1 MTAVTIGVLGFA
13 ALFALLALRVPIG
26 VAMLLVGVIGSAS
39 LIGLA
44 PALASLGTLPLAYS
58 RSYDLSVIPF
68 FVFMGSLCTA
78 CGASRDF
85 YNLAYAWVGHWR
97 GGLASAT
104 VLACSGFAAVSGSSV
119 ATAVTM
125 GSVALPQMREFH
137 YDARLATGCIAA
149 GGTLGILIP
158 PSTGFVVYALLTE
171 QSIGRLFLAGIF
183 PGLLLT
189 VLFIVTIYLLTRLR
203 PAWGPAGPVTPW
215 PGRVRAVVRA
225 AGMIAIAVISIGG
238 IYLGVFTPSEAA
250 AVGAFLAVVLCI
262 WRSFLG
268 NPTRGAALT
277 GARRQIADSLLQTM
291 RTTAMVFLI
300 LIGAQFFTPFL
311 ALSGIPGLLAE
322 SLSGLQVPPQMI
334 LFAVIALYIVL
345 GMFLDG
351 FAMLVLTMPIVFPI
365 VTGLGYDPIW
375 FGVIVVILLEMGLI
389 TPPVGINV
397 FVVKGLADDIPMRS
411 IFVGVLPFW
420 IAMVLCTGLLIA
432 FPEIALFLPQTM
444 IR

>member
-1 MTAVTIGVLGFA
+1 MTAVAIGVLGFA

-58 RSYDLSVIPF
+58 RSYDLSVIPL

-85 YNLAYAWVGHWR
+85 YNLAHAWVGHWR

-125 GSVALPQMREFH
+125 GSVALPQMRKFQ

-171 QSIGRLFLAGIF
+171 QSIGKLFLAGIF

-189 VLFIVTIYLLTRLR
+189 LLFIVTIYLLTRLR

-215 PGRVRAVVRA
+215 SGRVRAVVRA

-250 AVGAFLAVVLCI
+250 AVGAFFAVVLCV

-322 SLSGLQVPPQMI
+322 SISGLQVPPQMI
-334 LFAVIALYIVL
+334 LIAVIALYIVL

-397 FVVKGLADDIPMRS
+397 FVVKGLADDIPMHS

-420 IAMVLCTGLLIA
+420 IAMMLCTGLLIA
-432 FPEIALFLPQTM
+432 MPQIALLLPNSM